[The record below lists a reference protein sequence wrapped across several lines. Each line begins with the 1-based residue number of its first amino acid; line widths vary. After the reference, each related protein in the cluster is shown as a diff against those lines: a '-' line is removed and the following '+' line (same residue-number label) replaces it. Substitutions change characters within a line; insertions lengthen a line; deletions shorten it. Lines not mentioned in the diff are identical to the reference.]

1 MSIYQQNQGG
11 SLYKVDLPDEHI
23 AKMLDWD
30 KSMVDQSDFYRKIA
44 EEKGLPFR
52 GNTPK
57 GGMDIYNALVDEY
70 GSHEAATQFLRE
82 NGITGIR
89 YLDGASR
96 GAGQGSSNFVVFPGN
111 EGLLSILERNG
122 QALK

>member
-1 MSIYQQNQGG
+1 
-11 SLYKVDLPDEHI
+11 
-23 AKMLDWD
+23 
-30 KSMVDQSDFYRKIA
+30 MVDQSDFYRKIA

-82 NGITGIR
+82 NGIPGIR
-89 YLDGASR
+89 YLDGGSR